1 MPAKKKVGAK
11 TPVDA
16 ETIALQ
22 AIEFDNCKKE
32 VKRYNDHCSELKEP
46 LEQYVEAHCH
56 VTSKGHKVVELAHA
70 DVDITLTKTLR
81 TSAVFV
87 PEAADILRKHKLTE
101 CIEKVEVVR
110 DDIVQR
116 MHEEGRISDELL
128 AQICQMKENYAF
140 SVSVKPRKSYI
151 DETP

>member
-1 MPAKKKVGAK
+1 MPVN
-11 TPVDA
+11 A

-22 AIEFDNCKKE
+22 AIEFDTCKKE
-32 VKRYNDHCSELKEP
+32 SKKYSDHCNELKAP
-46 LEQYVEAHCH
+46 LEQYVDAYCH
-56 VTSKGHKVVELAHA
+56 VTPKGHKVVELTHA
-70 DVDITLTKTLR
+70 DMDITLTKTLR

-87 PEAADILRKHKLTE
+87 PEAIDILKKHKLTE

-116 MHEEGRISDELL
+116 MYEEGKISDELL
-128 AQICQMKENYAF
+128 SQLCQTKENYAF